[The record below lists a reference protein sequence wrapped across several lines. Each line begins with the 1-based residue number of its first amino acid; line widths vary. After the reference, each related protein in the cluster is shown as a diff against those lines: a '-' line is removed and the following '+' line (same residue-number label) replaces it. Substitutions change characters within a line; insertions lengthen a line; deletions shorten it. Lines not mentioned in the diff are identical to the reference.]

1 MPSFWTHASFAE
13 EARQMLSDLSKA
25 RMPMGLLSRAIL
37 AYPHAFFTG
46 MQGPD
51 LFFFYPPSAISP
63 KHLSSL
69 LHTQKVPA
77 LLSTLFDCAQSIP
90 SLDPDRRSCA
100 LSYASGFLGHYL
112 LDSRTH
118 AFIYAHSGIQP
129 TAKSFCAHNAL
140 EADLSTL
147 AVRRSLGMEL
157 RRLPRPTS
165 YRLAPNERDT
175 LARLLADAIGSV
187 YGIPLSP
194 SAIGRAFRSVD
205 LAIGLL
211 YDPDCR
217 KASRAKQFERLW
229 GRPYLSPLFLGES
242 HYYPDPANLSHRL
255 WIDPYTGSRSHADF
269 WELYDSALGRFLP
282 IIQRL
287 ESLPSPS
294 SRRLVLEKLCKRDFH
309 GKPI

>member
-25 RMPMGLLSRAIL
+25 RMPMGPWSRAIL

-63 KHLSSL
+63 KRLSSL

-77 LLSTLFDCAQSIP
+77 LLSTLFDCARSIP
-90 SLDPDRRSCA
+90 MLVPDSRSCA
-100 LSYASGFLGHYL
+100 LSYACGFLGHYL
-112 LDSRTH
+112 LDSHTH
-118 AFIYAHSGIQP
+118 AFIYAHSGIQL
-129 TAKSFCAHNAL
+129 TAKSFCLHNAL
-140 EADLSTL
+140 EADLSTI
-147 AVRRSLGMEL
+147 AVRRSLGMEIGQ
-157 RRLPRPTS
+157 LPRPTS
-165 YRLAPNERDT
+165 YRLASRERHT
-175 LARLLADAIGSV
+175 LSRLLADTIGAVYAID
-187 YGIPLSP
+187 LSP
-194 SAIGRAFRSVD
+194 SSIGRAFRSVD
-205 LAIGLL
+205 LATGLL

-217 KASRAKQFERLW
+217 KASRAKRIERLW

-255 WIDPYTGSRSHADF
+255 WIDPYTGRRSHADF

-287 ESLPSPS
+287 ESLTAPS
-294 SRRLVLEKLCKRDFH
+294 SRRLVLEKLCRRDFH